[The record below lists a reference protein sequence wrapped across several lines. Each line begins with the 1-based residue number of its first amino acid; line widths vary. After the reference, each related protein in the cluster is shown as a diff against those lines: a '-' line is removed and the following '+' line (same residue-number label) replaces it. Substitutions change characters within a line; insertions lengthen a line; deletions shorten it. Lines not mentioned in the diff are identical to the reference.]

1 MSATLVSVQ
10 VGRIRAYGAPDA
22 ADPREREWRSAF
34 AKSPVSGPVHVGR
47 LGLDGDEQAAT
58 EVHGGTEMAVLA
70 YALEHYP
77 AWREE
82 LGIAEMGPGGFAENL
97 TVSGLDERT
106 VCVGDVVTVGG
117 ARLQV
122 SKPRGPCATIS
133 RFWKRPDLLRRVAE
147 TGRTGWYLR
156 VLDEGAVAAGQEV
169 RRLERPFPEWTVARV
184 LELRHHPERDR
195 GALARLADCAALA
208 PGWRG
213 EFARLAAGGR

>member
-1 MSATLVSVQ
+1 MSAILVSVQ
-10 VGRIRAYGAPDA
+10 VGRVRAYGAPDA

-34 AKSPVSGPVHVGR
+34 AKAPVRGPVHVGR

-58 EVHGGTEMAVLA
+58 DVHGGPEMAVLA
-70 YALEHYP
+70 YALDHYP
-77 AWREE
+77 AWRAE
-82 LGIAEMGPGGFAENL
+82 LGIVELGPGGFAENF
-97 TVSGLDERT
+97 TVSGMDERA
-106 VCVGDVVTVGG
+106 VCVGDVFAVGT

-156 VLDEGAVAAGQEV
+156 VLAEGTVEAGAEV
-169 RRLERPFPEWTVARV
+169 RRLERPHPEWTVARV

-195 GALARLADCAALA
+195 EALERLAGCPALA
-208 PGWRG
+208 PGWRA